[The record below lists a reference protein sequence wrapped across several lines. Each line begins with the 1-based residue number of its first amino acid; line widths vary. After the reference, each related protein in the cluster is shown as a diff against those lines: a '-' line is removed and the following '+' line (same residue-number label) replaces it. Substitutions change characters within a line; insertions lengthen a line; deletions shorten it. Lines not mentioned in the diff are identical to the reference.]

1 MFIHNINP
9 VLISIFGLEIRYYG
23 LVYVL
28 GFLIILFILNRQKE
42 KLKLSKDDVY
52 DYVFYLII
60 FTVLGARIFE
70 ILFYEPLF
78 YFSNPLEMLMIWHGG
93 LSFHG
98 ALTGVVI
105 RIYIF
110 TKKKKLHFYDLSD
123 ILVVPVAF
131 MLFLGRIAN
140 FINGELVGKITSLP
154 WGVKFKGYEGF
165 RHPTQIYEAL
175 KNLLIFFMLL
185 LFLRNKN
192 LKKGT
197 LTWLFFL
204 FYGTLRFLI
213 EFLKEQDSFIFELP
227 VTQILSS
234 LMVIVSLYFL
244 LKKDI

>member
-1 MFIHNINP
+1 

-105 RIYIF
+105 WIYIF

-213 EFLKEQDSFIFELP
+213 EFLKEQDSFIFEL

>member
-1 MFIHNINP
+1 M
-9 VLISIFGLEIRYYG
+9 LISIFGLEIRYYG

-105 RIYIF
+105 WIYIF

-234 LMVIVSLYFL
+234 LMIVVSLYFL

>member
-1 MFIHNINP
+1 M
-9 VLISIFGLEIRYYG
+9 LISIFGLEIRYYG

-105 RIYIF
+105 WIYIF

>member
-105 RIYIF
+105 WIYIF

-140 FINGELVGKITSLP
+140 FINGELVGKVTTLP
-154 WGVKFKGYEGF
+154 WAVKFRNYEGF

>member
-42 KLKLSKDDVY
+42 KLRLSKDDVY

-105 RIYIF
+105 WIYIF

-140 FINGELVGKITSLP
+140 FINGELVGKVTTLP
-154 WGVKFKGYEGF
+154 WAVKFRNYEGF
-165 RHPTQIYEAL
+165 RHPTQIYESL
-175 KNLLIFFMLL
+175 KNLLIFFAL

-234 LMVIVSLYFL
+234 LMIVVSLYFL